1 VLHLLLWFFIISLI
15 VIIIQLA
22 VINQKAEKIAGM
34 IAGKERSE
42 LANLI
47 RLRDAGIL
55 TEEEFQQKRKEYESW
70 IAEKGHSDERK
81 ALEDLHE
88 KGLLSDE
95 ELNKKLEAL
104 EKVKGR
110 GEGISGIDLAE
121 IKRRTSYKDAICYA
135 ERTPDSWIC
144 ICGTENKTIRQALQ
158 KVFQQSRICFGEL
171 YKGNPVAVIRKSNV
185 RLCFLPLERTNT

>member
-1 VLHLLLWFFIISLI
+1 MLHLLLWFFIISLI

-55 TEEEFQQKRKEYESW
+55 TVEEFEQKKREYENW
-70 IAEKGHSDERK
+70 IAEKGISDERK
-81 ALEDLHE
+81 LLKDLHE
-88 KGLLSDE
+88 KGLLNDE
-95 ELNKKLEAL
+95 EFSKKLEAL
-104 EKVKGR
+104 EKAESR
-110 GEGISGIDLAE
+110 GKSISGIDLAE
-121 IKRRTSYKDAICYA
+121 IKRRTACKDAICYA

-144 ICGTENKTIRQALQ
+144 ICGTENKLSARNCR
-158 KVFQQSRICFGEL
+158 KCF
-171 YKGNPVAVIRKSNV
+171 SNQGYV
-185 RLCFLPLERTNT
+185 LENFTKETLWR